1 MSVSALI
8 SASSILNT
16 LVQLPSKEE
25 VGFNNTQWVQI
36 GFALLVA
43 YRHTVIASKPEQ
55 TFAFLDTLSKL
66 ESRVGGLSTEEV
78 DANGKR
84 DVFFD
89 FRRRVVQ
96 IQKWFDGPNQ
106 NASRSQTT
114 SDQMPFSEDMDF
126 DRLSGTAVHLDA
138 TLPGEIQVPPDF
150 LYSAS
155 FEEIMSEWVWK

>member
-96 IQKWFDGPNQ
+96 IQKWFDGPNK

-126 DRLSGTAVHLDA
+126 DRFSGTAVPLDA